1 MFKKIKLFRKTI
13 ENLEAMNKELTE
25 NAFNYE
31 KTINELVV
39 DVNSYKIRNKQLEEE
54 NKKLRAKI
62 KEQKTNEEPK
72 KRGRKKKNV

>member
-1 MFKKIKLFRKTI
+1 MFKKIKLFHKTI

>member
-31 KTINELVV
+31 KTINELIV